1 MKKNLYVASALAMT
15 VAIVPAC
22 ASKKFVRTE
31 VGGVN
36 AKVDSLSTSLEETQ
50 GRTRQNEAKIGEVDA
65 KADAAARSAGEAHTA
80 ADTASVSAQAATTQV
95 GVVGTRVD
103 AVAATVATS
112 RRLVYEVTL
121 TEDQGNF
128 AFGHASLP
136 EAAKASLDAMVNR
149 LKAEPTGA
157 FIEVEGHADNSGGA
171 AYNERLGLERADAVK
186 RYLHEQHQVPL
197 HKINVISYGETKPVA
212 KNDTRAGRAQNRRV
226 VVRVLS

>member
-1 MKKNLYVASALAMT
+1 MMKTLYVASALAVA

-22 ASKKFVRTE
+22 ASKKFVRAE

-36 AKVDSLSTSLEETQ
+36 TKVGTLSTSLEATQ
-50 GRTRQNEAKIGEVDA
+50 GRTRQNEARIGEVET
-65 KADAAARSAGEAHTA
+65 KADAAARSADKAHA
-80 ADTASVSAQAATTQV
+80 AAETASVSARAVSTQLGAV
-95 GVVGTRVD
+95 GARVD
-103 AVAATVATS
+103 AVAATVATT

-128 AFGHASLP
+128 TSGHASLP
-136 EAAKASLDAMVNR
+136 DAAKASLDVMVDR
-149 LKAEPTGA
+149 LKAELTGA
-157 FIEVEGHADNSGGA
+157 FIEVEGHTDHIGGA

-197 HKINVISYGETKPVA
+197 HKINVISYGETRPVA
-212 KNDTRAGRAQNRRV
+212 KNDTREGRAQNRRV